1 MDLKKLQQD
10 ALLKMINLNQEISD
24 SEIIWKVLI
33 YDKFGQDVISPSLR
47 LGELRSLASDRQP
60 IPDVPAI
67 YFLEP
72 TPENIANLGEDLK
85 KQLYD
90 SFYIN
95 FTSTLPRALMEDL
108 AAQAVSTNSQQLISQ
123 VYDQYL
129 NYVCLEPQLFSLEIP
144 RAYQILNSPTTAES
158 VIERLVDQIAS
169 SLFSVIVT
177 LGNVPIIKCPKGN
190 VAEAVAKKLD
200 SKLRNN
206 ILNSRASLFANQV
219 HLTRPDEKG
228 RKVEKKY
235 DIDVA
240 DPFWLKNAASPLPEV
255 GVFIDEETKSYHEQ
269 VNRMGADAADPN
281 DYSATT
287 GSLASTMQKLP
298 ELRLRQKVLDMHTV
312 AATSLLNGIMQRQL
326 DSFIKMEE
334 SLGKL
339 TTPAILQVIKEEQ
352 KLPEDKLRLAL
363 AYILSCDVSNDDVNK
378 IEAAL
383 SEIGAETSS
392 IKFIKNNSILIKF
405 TGTLQNA
412 GIGEGFGNLIA
423 GVKNMLPTRSEL
435 AVTKTVDA
443 IMEGSAPGSGTE
455 DYLTFDPKVA
465 KPQFSAKKQTFTDAI
480 VFVVGGGNYTE
491 YHNLMEYT
499 NRASLVKKSI
509 LYGSTELLSAK
520 KFIEQLEELGKPL

>member
-10 ALLKMINLNQEISD
+10 ALLRMINLNQEISD

-33 YDKFGQDVISPSLR
+33 YDKFGQDIISPSLR
-47 LGELRSLASDRQP
+47 LGDLRSSGITLHMSLASDRQP

-72 TPENIANLGEDLK
+72 TAENVAVLSQDLK

-90 SFYIN
+90 SFYVN
-95 FTSTLPRALMEDL
+95 FTSTLPRALLEDL
-108 AAQAVSTNSQQLISQ
+108 AAQAVASNSQQLISQ

-144 RAYQILNSPTTAES
+144 RTYQILNSPTTPET
-158 VIERLVDQIAS
+158 VIEKLVDQIAS

-219 HLTRPDEKG
+219 HLTRPVLVLLDRDLDLTSLLTHTWTYSTLFHDLLDMKLNRVTFMADEKG
-228 RKVEKKY
+228 RQVEKKY
-235 DIDVA
+235 DIDVT

-255 GVFIDEETKSYHEQ
+255 GVCIDEETKSYHEQ
-269 VNRMGADAADPN
+269 VNRMGADATTSDPN
-281 DYSATT
+281 DFSATT

-298 ELRLRQKVLDMHTV
+298 ELRMRQKVLDMHTV
-312 AATSLLNGIMQRQL
+312 AATSLLNSIMQRQL

-334 SLGKL
+334 SVGKL
-339 TTPAILQVIKEEQ
+339 TTPAIIQVIKEEQ

-363 AYILSCDVSNDDVNK
+363 IYILSCENISNEDINK
-378 IEAAL
+378 IETAL
-383 SEIGAETSS
+383 TETQAEVSS
-392 IKFIKNNSILIKF
+392 IKFIKK
-405 TGTLQNA
+405 
-412 GIGEGFGNLIA
+412 
-423 GVKNMLPTRSEL
+423 
-435 AVTKTVDA
+435 
-443 IMEGSAPGSGTE
+443 
-455 DYLTFDPKVA
+455 
-465 KPQFSAKKQTFTDAI
+465 
-480 VFVVGGGNYTE
+480 
-491 YHNLMEYT
+491 
-499 NRASLVKKSI
+499 
-509 LYGSTELLSAK
+509 
-520 KFIEQLEELGKPL
+520 